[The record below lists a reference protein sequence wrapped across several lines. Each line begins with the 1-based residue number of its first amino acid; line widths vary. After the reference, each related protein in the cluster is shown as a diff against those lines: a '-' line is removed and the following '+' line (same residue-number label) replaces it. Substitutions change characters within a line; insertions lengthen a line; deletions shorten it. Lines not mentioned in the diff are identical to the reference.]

1 MKIIFTLNMGFIG
14 MGDVSSLGATTG
26 PASMTGGVAGDS
38 CLMGTVV
45 GGGGG
50 SSGPSLADR
59 FLLRG
64 SVDVFDPASNASIN
78 SELSCSNAVVITKS
92 HKRIMLL
99 YSLSN
104 VESTDPVSFM
114 CQDIHIYSYL

>member
-1 MKIIFTLNMGFIG
+1 MHQGL
-14 MGDVSSLGATTG
+14 VCQL
-26 PASMTGGVAGDS
+26 

-78 SELSCSNAVVITKS
+78 SELSCSNAVVIAKS

-99 YSLSN
+99 NSLLI

-114 CQDIHIYSYL
+114 FQDIHIYSYL